1 MTTATPSAAPH
12 LSRTQYLPWATGAS
26 IVQMLMMIP
35 GYSEDDSFQ
44 TAEWFTVLA
53 ISLVIS
59 LALCAFAVP
68 RAGATWGIALG
79 VLALVSVLVFWAGI
93 TMPFAVAAGLIGR
106 KLRQHGDGSV
116 APLVALGLA
125 ALSTVAL
132 VAVIIGDAMAN

>member
-1 MTTATPSAAPH
+1 
-12 LSRTQYLPWATGAS
+12 
-26 IVQMLMMIP
+26 MLMMIP

-44 TAEWFTVLA
+44 TGEWFTMLA
-53 ISLVIS
+53 ISLAIS
-59 LALCAFAVP
+59 LALCAFVVP

-93 TMPFAVAAGLIGR
+93 TLPFAVAAGLIGR
-106 KLRQHGDGSV
+106 KLRQQGDGSV
-116 APLVALGLA
+116 APLAALGLA